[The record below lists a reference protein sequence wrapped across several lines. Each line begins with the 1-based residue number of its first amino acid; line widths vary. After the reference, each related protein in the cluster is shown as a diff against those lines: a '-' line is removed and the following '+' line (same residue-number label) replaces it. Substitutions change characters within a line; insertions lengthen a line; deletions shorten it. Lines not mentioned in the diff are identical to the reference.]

1 MSSVSGKNGLENDWV
16 VVDTAQTTPK
26 KPSQSKPAKASWT
39 SWAGSY
45 LWSTQP
51 PKNTKK
57 PPAPKKANPSKQ
69 PLKEKVV
76 NILSDEEKYF
86 EKNKGALAREIAPFY
101 SGEVTL
107 SVVQDFAQAA
117 QLDPKEDLLDQVRG
131 KKEEM
136 VQAGEK
142 SLLSTMIG
150 IYVSVFAKDSSSMR
164 EAIQKTLN
172 HFDSSNKY
180 DDPIVYERTM
190 INWSLKYNS

>member
-1 MSSVSGKNGLENDWV
+1 MSTVSGKNGLENDWV
-16 VVDTAQTTPK
+16 VVNTAAPKPKQQPPK
-26 KPSQSKPAKASWT
+26 KPKQPSWT
-39 SWAGSY
+39 SWVGSY
-45 LWSTQP
+45 VWST
-51 PKNTKK
+51 K
-57 PPAPKKANPSKQ
+57 PPANAKKTPTPQKSKPPEQ

-76 NILSDEEKYF
+76 NILSGEEKYF
-86 EKNKGALAREIAPFY
+86 EKNKNALAREIAPFY

-117 QLDPKEDLLDQVRG
+117 QLDPKEDLVEQIRG

-150 IYVSVFAKDSSSMR
+150 IYVSVFLNESSSVQ

-172 HFDSSNKY
+172 HFDQSNKY
-180 DDPIVYERTM
+180 DDPIVYEQTM
-190 INWSLKYNS
+190 INWSIKFSS

>member
-1 MSSVSGKNGLENDWV
+1 MSTVKGKDGLDNGWIMVE
-16 VVDTAQTTPK
+16 TAKTTSK
-26 KPSQSKPAKASWT
+26 KPSQSKPGKATWT

-57 PPAPKKANPSKQ
+57 PPAPKQANPPKQ
-69 PLKEKVV
+69 PLKEKIV

-107 SVVQDFAQAA
+107 SVVQDFAQSA
-117 QLDPKEDLLDQVRG
+117 QLDPKEDLLEQVRG

-136 VQAGEK
+136 VQRGEK
-142 SLLSTMIG
+142 GLLSTMVG
-150 IYVSVFAKDSSSMR
+150 IYVSVFLKDSSSVR
-164 EAIQKTLN
+164 KAIQKTLN
-172 HFDSSNKY
+172 HIDQSNMY

-190 INWSLKYNS
+190 VNWSLKYSS